1 MPKGGCSKTP
11 QSEDFSL
18 NNDMVEKQTGKK
30 DKDKVSLNKTPK
42 LDRNDAGKE
51 VKEKATKRKLPFTVG
66 ANGEQK
72 DSDTEKQGPERKR
85 IKKEP
90 ANRKPGLLFGMGLS
104 GIRAGYPLSERQ
116 QVALL
121 MQMTAEE
128 SLNSPV
134 NTTPKHPSQSSI
146 GQKGT
151 PNSASKTKDKVNK
164 RNERGE
170 TRLHRAA
177 IRGDARR
184 IKELINEGADVN
196 VKDFAGWTALHEA
209 CNRGYYDVAKQLLAA
224 GAEVNTKGLDDD
236 TPLHDASSNG
246 HFKVVKLLLR
256 YGGNPHQSNRRGET
270 PLKVANSPTMVNLLL
285 GKGTYTSSEESSTE
299 SSEEEDAPSF
309 APSSSVD
316 GNNTD
321 SEFEKG
327 SKRKSK
333 NPDAPK
339 NTPVKDEYEFDE
351 DDEEDR
357 VPPADDKH
365 LLKKDFRKDGK
376 EDSVIA
382 IPKMEVKSF
391 CKNAAAPKKAARR
404 ILSDTSDEEDR
415 RITVGAPE
423 KLRMTVPAILP
434 VKPRVPSITKQKEKN
449 KVKKKRKKDIKNKEV
464 RFGKKDV
471 FYSSESESE
480 HLVGGE
486 SGVLSLESSNCVKA
500 PPLVLKDSLLFNSH
514 STSSASS
521 HGSLP
526 SQKHN
531 SNLPEQHN
539 KHWRTDN
546 WKTISSPPWSDVS
559 SLSDSTRTRP
569 TSDSDYTSEDSCVES
584 VKQIRKK
591 SETTKKNNQHNSVFE
606 KKNSLLPNVDG
617 TIPKLDKEG
626 KVVKKHKT
634 KHKHKKE
641 KSQCPSN
648 QDAKIMKGVND
659 YEDSKQKSDKVLIG
673 ESEQPIES
681 KIKVL
686 KHEREYSKK
695 EEKMLKSKSEEKD
708 WTVKDDA
715 VKASKDEKLLKK
727 GKDWSKDGSKTPK
740 EEKERAS
747 KSEKEKLL
755 KEKVPKAEKT
765 KTHKEEKKKRSRDKQ
780 AKIDKRNDLK
790 EEKALKNEKDPFFK
804 IEKEKSKKEKV
815 IKEEPPFEELS
826 YKGLFLNSEDA
837 KSFETDDQQE
847 LWSSDSFDFK
857 EDSWDGQETEYVDI
871 KNNTLKLIIETVKAE
886 FKDKKK
892 EKGNKERK
900 ESNERHTSKDSLKKK
915 ERDYSEKI
923 PDKKDQIDKPK
934 STSVYLIEDKK
945 RRDSAETIKDRKD
958 SCELG
963 KDRKDSLEN
972 KERKDG
978 KQKPEEQHREVV
990 KEYGSEM
997 FHKDKPEIDFSGK
1010 TAETRERHHSGKEKD
1025 KKDVTEKDRKEK
1037 IKPEKHREK
1046 SKESEKVVPEKNQKD
1061 KDNDKVS
1068 REKKDAKEKYKDL
1081 HNKEKKLSVE
1091 QSKEKRERKN
1101 PGDKERE
1108 FDKREEKKGR
1118 ENWYCI
1124 ADIFTDESEDETDTL
1139 NLSGS
1144 KTNDTFGELHSK
1156 DIYQE
1161 KDALGEKTLYS
1172 SDKCRKYSSDRQHS
1186 SEKNKDKD
1194 PKDRK
1199 KDRCMAECSKDK
1211 KEKSSVE
1218 KHRDKKDKELLE
1230 RYKDRRDRVSV
1241 DSNQEKKT
1249 KQKLVMEKGDK
1260 KQPGEDRL
1268 KSKHKDRPDKEH
1280 VKRRDSSRSSEAE
1293 KSMLEKLEEAALHEF
1308 QDDSFDKISEVS
1320 SDSFT
1325 DRGQDQGMSNLFEM
1339 STLSHSDTSEDKFKD
1354 SLHLPSL
1361 PDKLKEK
1368 ERNRHSSSSS
1378 KKSHE
1383 KEKAKKEKS
1392 ERREKVDDIRESC
1405 HRKDSTQSEKDH
1417 SVLDGE
1423 GFSIT
1428 CSVKTETEEEYDKG
1442 VDYLPS
1448 DKKGKPD
1455 WERDPSKKL
1464 EKEKSYSITNS
1475 VLKEKKKKDKHREKS
1490 KEERD
1495 KHREK
1500 HLDGLFR
1507 HHKEDQKTVSK
1518 EKESHQL
1525 IPYKEKS
1532 KDECVKLS
1540 ETKPKDRGREIHE
1553 KDKGD
1558 SKITNVCDKL
1568 TLAKDGNKKDNRPR
1582 EKLLGDG
1589 DLMMT
1594 SFERMLSQK
1603 DLEIEERHKRH
1614 KERMKQMEKMRHR
1627 SGDPKLKDKNKTSED
1642 LRKKNVDLSSK
1653 KTPTPDPQQKDK
1665 KLKESGPLNPILS
1678 PEHKNQ
1684 SGMDSKDWLN
1694 GPLMKEILPASPRPD
1709 QNRPTGVPVPASVV
1723 SCPSYEEIMQI
1734 PRTPS
1739 CSNEDY
1745 TDLMFDCADSQHSL
1759 PVSSMSM
1766 NACSPSFFDRYS
1778 SASSGLSEN
1787 QSHTPTRVTGPTS
1800 LYRSISVDIR
1810 RASEEEFVGDSRF
1823 FRQQSVPVPSNYDS
1837 PVQHLTEKVPCPST
1851 PNDKFSCLS
1860 PGYYSP
1866 ELGIPSPKAEP
1877 LQCASGAFGG
1887 AAQSPESIY
1896 SGLKAKSSPSHRDE
1910 FLAPSIESAVPPDLD
1925 IHMDSVENQQAAAS
1939 ILPRE
1944 TSCSSP
1950 VPCSRAG
1957 YLTPGQNLTSPEPRF
1972 LSTEHTFLNS
1982 EPGYDHPEPFMPSEP
1997 GYTSSDQ
2004 TFIPSE
2010 PDLEPGYTP
2019 SEPGYAPSE
2028 PGYAPSEPGYTPS
2041 EPSYTPPEPGYAPPE
2056 PGYAPP
2062 EPGYAPPEPGYA
2074 PPEPGYAPPEPGYAP
2089 PEPGYAPPEPGY
2101 APPEPGYAPPEPG
2114 YAPPEPGYAPPEPGY
2129 APPEP
2134 GYAPPEPGYAP
2145 PEPGYAPPEPGHTPP
2160 EPAYTP
2166 PEPAYTPPEPAYT
2179 PPEPAYTPPE
2189 PSYTPPEPAYTPSE
2203 PGLELGFTPS
2213 EPGMDLGFPRLE
2225 PCVKPG
2231 YISAELGVE
2240 PSFTPSKPQF
2250 TLSETSLGQSDPCY
2264 KALEPDFSA
2273 SEPVFKDLDLEFVP
2287 PEFDTAVAE
2296 PGVAAAEPVVTAA
2309 EPGTT
2314 AVVPVATAAEPS
2326 SAVAEPA
2333 ITTPEL
2339 DIAPSEAVLIPS
2351 EPDVTPSKDHFKVLD
2366 SDIESDLTP
2375 LEQNYKTPENGFTP
2389 SEPGFLP
2396 SATGFQPTE
2405 SRFLTPEEE
2414 NAFSSGISEPNSLG
2428 WATTP
2433 TRLSDFAVPPSLM
2446 GNSSDHTVSWSM
2458 GSGLLIKSPRCNE
2471 SPKPFSSQSTVASIA
2486 TPFIS
2491 TESPYPVSPMSYQLA
2506 SQTSFEDPKES
2517 GVRALSAE
2525 QTSFMSPTPLET
2537 FFNNCK
2543 SLPEEPSAMH
2553 SQSPYISVETQNKS
2567 MSPPATNFLRVSS
2580 IEPTS
2585 RDEPEAWSDPFANS
2599 GDELD
2604 LGPFSLPELPLQVEE
2619 GPDSEMADPSLLV
2632 VENTLVAPRAIKCDE
2647 TDVTVPA
2654 KAANNL
2660 ECLDHNQEVILPT
2673 IKPEFNSESH
2683 VHKKSNCS
2691 TESAED
2697 DLTLQEE
2704 KDLCNSETL
2713 RFDEEP
2719 LQVSSS
2725 DQKETETKPSEV
2737 DVKST
2742 TVDSCSPKCPPQCVV
2757 DNTLQEMSQQEGVD
2771 KSPARNDILQGNTH
2785 LTESM
2790 HPVPKSVAEVTKTPK
2805 MDDIPQRITR
2815 NRAQMLANQ
2824 NKQNTTTAE
2833 KELAPVSTPSTR
2845 AKCRVSEEDDTQT
2858 QHPRKRKFQRP
2869 SPQLQ
2874 QHIITTTQQTR
2885 EMIQQ
2890 TLAAFVDAI
2899 KLDEIEPYHSDRS
2912 NPYFEYLQ
2920 IRKKIEEKR
2929 KILCYITPQAPQCY
2943 AEYVTYTGSYL
2954 LDGKPLSKLHIP
2966 VIAPPPSLCEPLK
2979 ELFRQQEAVRGKLR
2993 LQHSIEREKLIVSCE
3008 QEILRVHCRAARTIA
3023 NQSVPFSACTMLLD
3037 SEVYNMPLENQGDE
3051 NKSVRDR
3058 FNARQ
3063 FISWLQDVDDKY
3075 DRMKTC
3081 QLMRQQHEAAALHAV
3096 QRMEWQLKVQELD
3109 PASHKSLCVNE
3120 VPSFYVPMVDV
3131 NDDFVLL
3138 PA

>member
-1 MPKGGCSKTP
+1 MKTGLFDKKP
-11 QSEDFSL
+11 YL
-18 NNDMVEKQTGKK
+18 IK
-30 DKDKVSLNKTPK
+30 DKDKVSLSKTPK

-90 ANRKPGLLFGMGLS
+90 ASRKPGLLFGMGLS
-104 GIRAGYPLSERQ
+104 GMRAGYPLSERQ

-134 NTTPKHPSQSSI
+134 NTTPKHPSQSSV

-209 CNRGYYDVAKQLLAA
+209 CNRGYYEVAKQLLAA

-333 NPDAPK
+333 NPNAPK
-339 NTPVKDEYEFDE
+339 NTPAKDEYEFDE

-365 LLKKDFRKDGK
+365 LLKKDFRKDSK
-376 EDSVIA
+376 EDSVIG

-415 RITVGAPE
+415 KITVGAPE
-423 KLRMTVPAILP
+423 KLRLTVPAILP
-434 VKPRVPSITKQKEKN
+434 VKPRVPSIAKQKEKN

-486 SGVLSLESSNCVKA
+486 GGVLSLESSNCVKA

-531 SNLPEQHN
+531 SNIPEQHN

-546 WKTISSPPWSDVS
+546 WKTISSPAWSDAS
-559 SLSDSTRTRP
+559 SLSDSTRTRL
-569 TSDSDYTSEDSCVES
+569 TSDSDYTSEDSCLEPI
-584 VKQIRKK
+584 KQIRKK
-591 SETTKKNNQHNSVFE
+591 TETTKKNNQHNSVFE
-606 KKNSLLPNVDG
+606 KKNSLLPNIDG

-641 KSQCPSN
+641 KGQCPSN
-648 QDAKIMKGVND
+648 QDAKIMKGLND
-659 YEDSKQKSDKVLIG
+659 YEDPNLKNDNVLIG

-686 KHEREYSKK
+686 KHDREYSKK
-695 EEKMLKSKSEEKD
+695 EEKMLKSKSEDKD
-708 WTVKDDA
+708 WTLKDDA
-715 VKASKDEKLLKK
+715 VKAFKDEKLLKK
-727 GKDWSKDGSKTPK
+727 GKDWSKDVSKSSK

-755 KEKVPKAEKT
+755 KEKVPKAEKA
-765 KTHKEEKKKRSRDKQ
+765 KTHKDEKKKRSRDKQ
-780 AKIDKRNDLK
+780 AKVEKRNDLK
-790 EEKALKNEKDPFFK
+790 EEKALKNDKDLFFK

-857 EDSWDGQETEYVDI
+857 DDSWDGQETEYADI

-900 ESNERHTSKDSLKKK
+900 ESNERHISKDSLKKK

-945 RRDSAETIKDRKD
+945 RRDSAETVKDRKD
-958 SCELG
+958 SSETG
-963 KDRKDSLEN
+963 KDRKDSVD
-972 KERKDG
+972 KERKDAKL
-978 KQKPEEQHREVV
+978 KQEEQNREVG
-990 KEYGSEM
+990 KDYGSEM
-997 FHKDKPEIDFSGK
+997 FHKEKSEIDCSGK
-1010 TAETRERHHSGKEKD
+1010 ATETRERHHSGKEKD
-1025 KKDVTEKDRKEK
+1025 KKDLTDKDRKEK
-1037 IKPEKHREK
+1037 MKSEKHRDK
-1046 SKESEKVVPEKNQKD
+1046 SKETDKFVPEKNQKD
-1061 KDNDKVS
+1061 KDNDKAS
-1068 REKKDAKEKYKDL
+1068 REKKDAKEKYKDS

-1091 QSKEKRERKN
+1091 QSKEKKERKI

-1118 ENWYCI
+1118 ENWYSI

-1139 NLSGS
+1139 NLSGL
-1144 KTNDTFGELHSK
+1144 KTNETFGELHSK
-1156 DIYQE
+1156 DIFQE
-1161 KDALGEKTLYS
+1161 KDAVGEKTLYS
-1172 SDKCRKYSSDRQHS
+1172 SDKSRKYSSDRQHS
-1186 SEKNKDKD
+1186 SEKNKEKD
-1194 PKDRK
+1194 PKDKK
-1199 KDRCMAECSKDK
+1199 KDRCITECVKDK
-1211 KEKSSVE
+1211 KDKSSVE

-1230 RYKDRRDRVSV
+1230 KYKDKKERLSV

-1249 KQKLVMEKGDK
+1249 KQKLVLEKGDK
-1260 KQPGEDRL
+1260 KQPGDDRL
-1268 KSKHKDRPDKEH
+1268 KSKHKDKPDKEH
-1280 VKRRDSSRSSEAE
+1280 TKRRDSSRSNEAE

-1354 SLHLPSL
+1354 SLLLPSL

-1383 KEKAKKEKS
+1383 KAKKEKS
-1392 ERREKVDDIRESC
+1392 EKREKADDIKESC
-1405 HRKDSTQSEKDH
+1405 HRKDSTQSDKDH
-1417 SVLDGE
+1417 SVLDCD
-1423 GFSIT
+1423 GFGIT
-1428 CSVKTETEEEYDKG
+1428 CSVRTETEEEYDKG
-1442 VDYLPS
+1442 VEYLPS
-1448 DKKGKPD
+1448 DKKAKPD

-1464 EKEKSYSITNS
+1464 EKEKSFSITNS
-1475 VLKEKKKKDKHREKS
+1475 VIKDKKKKDKHREKS

-1507 HHKEDQKTVSK
+1507 HHKEDHKTISK
-1518 EKESHQL
+1518 EKESYQL
-1525 IPYKEKS
+1525 ISHKEKS
-1532 KDECVKLS
+1532 KDEGGKLG

-1558 SKITNVCDKL
+1558 SIKITNVNDKV

-1627 SGDPKLKDKNKTSED
+1627 SGDPKLKDKNKTSDD
-1642 LRKKNVDLSSK
+1642 LRKKNIELSSK
-1653 KTPTPDPQQKDK
+1653 KTSTPEPQQKDK
-1665 KLKESGPLNPILS
+1665 KLKDSGLLNPILS
-1678 PEHKNQ
+1678 PEHKNH

-1694 GPLMKEILPASPRPD
+1694 GPLMKEMLPASPRPD
-1709 QNRPTGVPVPASVV
+1709 QNRPTGVPAPASVM

-1810 RASEEEFVGDSRF
+1810 RASEEEPVGDRF

-1837 PVQHLTEKVPCPST
+1837 PVQHLAEKVPCPTT

-1866 ELGIPSPKAEP
+1866 ELGIPSPKVDP

-1925 IHMDSVENQQAAAS
+1925 IHIDSVENQQAAAS
-1939 ILPRE
+1939 ILPPE
-1944 TSCSSP
+1944 ASCSSP
-1950 VPCSRAG
+1950 VPCSRVG
-1957 YLTPGQNLTSPEPRF
+1957 CLTPRQNLASPEPRF
-1972 LSTEHTFLNS
+1972 LSNEHTFLNS
-1982 EPGYDHPEPFMPSEP
+1982 DPSYDHPEPFMPSEP
-1997 GYTSSDQ
+1997 GYASSDH
-2004 TFIPSE
+2004 TFVPSDH
-2010 PDLEPGYTP
+2010 DLELG
-2019 SEPGYAPSE
+2019 
-2028 PGYAPSEPGYTPS
+2028 
-2041 EPSYTPPEPGYAPPE
+2041 
-2056 PGYAPP
+2056 
-2062 EPGYAPPEPGYA
+2062 
-2074 PPEPGYAPPEPGYAP
+2074 
-2089 PEPGYAPPEPGY
+2089 
-2101 APPEPGYAPPEPG
+2101 
-2114 YAPPEPGYAPPEPGY
+2114 
-2129 APPEP
+2129 
-2134 GYAPPEPGYAP
+2134 
-2145 PEPGYAPPEPGHTPP
+2145 
-2160 EPAYTP
+2160 
-2166 PEPAYTPPEPAYT
+2166 
-2179 PPEPAYTPPE
+2179 
-2189 PSYTPPEPAYTPSE
+2189 YTPSE

-2213 EPGMDLGFPRLE
+2213 EPGMDLGFTRLD
-2225 PCVKPG
+2225 PCVKSG
-2231 YISAELGVE
+2231 YISEEPVVGV
-2240 PSFTPSKPQF
+2240 SFTPSKPRF
-2250 TLSETSLGQSDPCY
+2250 ILSDTSFGQSDTCY
-2264 KALEPDFSA
+2264 KALDPDFSA
-2273 SEPVFKDLDLEFVP
+2273 SEPVFKALEPEFVP
-2287 PEFDTAVAE
+2287 PEFDTS
-2296 PGVAAAEPVVTAA
+2296 AAEPPASAAEPPASAAEPAVELTVATAVEPAVPTAAEPAVPTAAEPAVATAAEPAVATAAEPAVATAAEPAVATAAEPAVATAAEPAAEPAVATAAETAAEPAAATAAATAA

-2314 AVVPVATAAEPS
+2314 AVELGATAGEPL
-2326 SAVAEPA
+2326 
-2333 ITTPEL
+2333 TTTLEHG
-2339 DIAPSEAVLIPS
+2339 IAPSEPVLIPS
-2351 EPDVTPSKDHFKVLD
+2351 DPDVTPSKAHFKVLD
-2366 SDIESDLTP
+2366 SGIESDLTP
-2375 LEQNYKTPENGFTP
+2375 LEQSYKTADTGFTP
-2389 SEPGFLP
+2389 TETGFLP
-2396 SATGFQPTE
+2396 SAPSFQSTE
-2405 SRFLTPEEE
+2405 SRFLTPVEEHP
-2414 NAFSSGISEPNSLG
+2414 FSSGISEPNSLG
-2428 WATTP
+2428 WGTTP
-2433 TRLSDFAVPPSLM
+2433 TKLSDFAVPPSLM
-2446 GNSSDHTVSWSM
+2446 GNSSDHTVSWTM
-2458 GSGLLIKSPRCNE
+2458 GSGLLIKSPQCNE
-2471 SPKPFSSQSTVASIA
+2471 SPKPFSPQSTVASIS

-2506 SQTSFEDPKES
+2506 SQTSFEDAKEP
-2517 GVRALSAE
+2517 GVRAHSSE
-2525 QTSFMSPTPLET
+2525 QTSFMSPTPLEA

-2543 SLPEEPSAMH
+2543 SLPEEPSEMD
-2553 SQSPYISVETQNKS
+2553 SETPYISIEAQNKS
-2567 MSPPATNFLRVSS
+2567 ESPPVTNFLRVNS

-2585 RDEPEAWSDPFANS
+2585 RDEPEPWSDPFANS

-2632 VENTLVAPRAIKCDE
+2632 VENTLVAPRTIKSEE
-2647 TDVTVPA
+2647 TDATVPS
-2654 KAANNL
+2654 KASNNL
-2660 ECLDHNQEVILPT
+2660 ELLHHDQEVTLPA
-2673 IKPEFNSESH
+2673 IQLQCSPESQD
-2683 VHKKSNCS
+2683 HKKFNCS
-2691 TESAED
+2691 TESAENN
-2697 DLTLQEE
+2697 LTFQEE
-2704 KDLCNSETL
+2704 KDLCNSEKL
-2713 RFDEEP
+2713 RFDQEP
-2719 LQVSSS
+2719 LQLSSF
-2725 DQKETETKPSEV
+2725 DQKETESKHS
-2737 DVKST
+2737 DVHVKGT
-2742 TVDSCSPKCPPQCVV
+2742 TGDSCTPKCPPQCVV
-2757 DNTLQEMSQQEGVD
+2757 DNILQERAQQEDVD
-2771 KSPARNDILQGNTH
+2771 KQITQNDILQGNT
-2785 LTESM
+2785 LSAETIN
-2790 HPVPKSVAEVTKTPK
+2790 PVPKSLGEVSKTPK

-2824 NKQNTTTAE
+2824 NKQNATTTE
-2833 KELAPVSTPSTR
+2833 KELTPVSTPATR
-2845 AKCRVSEEDDTQT
+2845 SKCRVSEEDDTQT

-2869 SPQLQ
+2869 NQQLQ

-2890 TLAAFVDAI
+2890 TLAAIVDAI

-2929 KILCYITPQAPQCY
+2929 KILCYISPQAPQCY

-3081 QLMRQQHEAAALHAV
+3081 LLMRQQHEAAALHAV